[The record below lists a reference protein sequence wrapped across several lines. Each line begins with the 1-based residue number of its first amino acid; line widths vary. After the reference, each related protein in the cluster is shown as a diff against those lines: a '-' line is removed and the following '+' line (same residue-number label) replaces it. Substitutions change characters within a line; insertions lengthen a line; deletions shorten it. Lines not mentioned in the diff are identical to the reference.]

1 MDCARRI
8 GVLLA
13 ALITATA
20 HAETY
25 SSRPVTMVVGFPPG
39 GPTDAVARILASGMQ
54 APLGQPVVIENITGA
69 GGTIATARV
78 VHANPDG
85 YTIGIGNWTSH
96 VGSPAIFDIQYDVL
110 KDLQPIALVAAAPL
124 WIIGKN
130 DLPAHSVA
138 ELVSWLRSH
147 PSSVSFATVGA
158 GSGAHICGLYFAQK
172 LGLHFQFVPY
182 RGAGPI
188 IQDMIAGH
196 IDLSCLDTSSTIADV
211 EAGKFKAF
219 VIMSEK
225 RTSQSPE
232 TPTMAETG
240 APGASVSFW
249 HGLWA
254 TSGTPQAVVDRLAA
268 AVNGALADP
277 QVRKRLEA
285 VGQVIAPRED
295 QTPAALASF
304 HKAEIDKWWPLVRA
318 AGIKSD

>member
-1 MDCARRI
+1 MNWARRI
-8 GVLLA
+8 GALLA
-13 ALITATA
+13 ALIAVTA

-25 SSRPVTMVVGFPPG
+25 PSRPVTMVVGFPPG
-39 GPTDAVARILASGMQ
+39 GPTDAVARILAAGMQ

-130 DLPAHSVA
+130 DLPVRSVT
-138 ELVSWLRSH
+138 ELISWLRSR

-196 IDLSCLDTSSTIADV
+196 IDLSCLDISSTIADV

-225 RTSQSPE
+225 RTPQSPD

-249 HGLWA
+249 HGLWSTA
-254 TSGTPQAVVDRLAA
+254 GTPQAIVERLQA

-285 VGQVIAPRED
+285 VGQVIAPRGE

-318 AGIKSD
+318 AGVKSD